1 MAGPGLFSWLDACRP
16 CSGRGRWS
24 GRIAEWLTAD
34 RVLPGLL
41 LIAFALDAWA
51 PRGLAAWLLYAVPL
65 AWSHRGSRL
74 YLPVLLAAAGS
85 LLMGLACLRS
95 PADMAWQLEVTNR
108 VLFAGALWLAAA
120 WMVRHRR
127 AAGALAQ
134 SEVRLLQMAESL
146 EQRVRQRTVQ
156 LEAANSELEAF
167 AYSVSHDLRAPLRAV
182 DGFARVV
189 EEEQGVNLNET
200 GRHALAVIR
209 AETSR
214 MSRLIHH
221 LLELAR
227 VGRQAVHAIDTD
239 MSALAREAFERLP
252 SNEAAPVVDFQVGS
266 LPAVQGDPT
275 LLRQVWSNLLDNA
288 LKYTRRRPRAEIRI
302 EGWRHGGEIIYAV
315 RDNGAG
321 FDMQHADRLFRAFQ
335 RLHTADEF
343 EGSGVGLAL
352 VQRIV
357 HRHGGR
363 VWAESHPKRGASFF
377 FTLPVISDAVS

>member
-1 MAGPGLFSWLDACRP
+1 MAGPGLFSWLDGCQP
-16 CSGRGRWS
+16 YLGRGRLS
-24 GRIAEWLTAD
+24 GRIVEWLTAD

-41 LIAFALDAWA
+41 LVAFALDLLA
-51 PRGLAAWLLYAVPL
+51 PQGLAAWLLYAVPL

-74 YLPVLLAAAGS
+74 YLPVLLAAAGT
-85 LLMGLACLRS
+85 LLMALACLHS
-95 PADMAWQLEVTNR
+95 PADTALRLEVINR
-108 VLFAGALWLAAA
+108 ALFAGALWLAAA

-127 AAGALAQ
+127 AAEALAQ
-134 SEVRLLQMAESL
+134 SEVRLVQMAELL
-146 EQRVRQRTVQ
+146 EQRVRQRTAQ
-156 LEAANSELEAF
+156 LEAANRELEAF

-200 GRHALAVIR
+200 ARHALTVIR
-209 AETSR
+209 DETSR

-239 MSALAREAFERLP
+239 MSALAREAFARLP
-252 SNEAAPVVDFQVGS
+252 NSEAAPEVDFQVGS

-275 LLRQVWSNLLDNA
+275 LLRQVWSNLLENA

-302 EGWRHGGEIIYAV
+302 EGWKHEGEIVYAV

-321 FDMQHADRLFRAFQ
+321 FDMQQVDRLFRAFQ
-335 RLHTADEF
+335 RLHSSDEF

-363 VWAESHPKRGASFF
+363 VWAESFPDRGASFF
-377 FTLPVISDAVS
+377 FTLPVTADSAP

>member
-1 MAGPGLFSWLDACRP
+1 M
-16 CSGRGRWS
+16 GRGRLS
-24 GRIAEWLTAD
+24 GRIVEWLTAD

-41 LIAFALDAWA
+41 LVAFALDLLA
-51 PRGLAAWLLYAVPL
+51 PQGLAAWLLYAVPL

-74 YLPVLLAAAGS
+74 YLPVLLAAAGT
-85 LLMGLACLRS
+85 LLMALACLHS
-95 PADMAWQLEVTNR
+95 PADTALRLEVINR
-108 VLFAGALWLAAA
+108 ALFAGALWLAAA

-127 AAGALAQ
+127 AAEALAQ
-134 SEVRLLQMAESL
+134 SEVRLVQMAELL
-146 EQRVRQRTVQ
+146 EQRVRQRTAQ
-156 LEAANSELEAF
+156 LEAANRELEAF

-200 GRHALAVIR
+200 ARHALTVIR
-209 AETSR
+209 DETSR

-239 MSALAREAFERLP
+239 MSALAREAFARLP
-252 SNEAAPVVDFQVGS
+252 NSEAAPEVDFQVGS

-302 EGWRHGGEIIYAV
+302 EGWKHEGEIVYAV

-321 FDMQHADRLFRAFQ
+321 FDMQQVDRLFRAFQ
-335 RLHTADEF
+335 RLHSSDEF

-363 VWAESHPKRGASFF
+363 VWAESFPDRGASFF
-377 FTLPVISDAVS
+377 FTLPVTADSAP